1 MPKSHNGFYL
11 LYTYLLKQSII
22 SAYEIRENRSYN
34 NNTQN
39 QPQAFHFFMI
49 IFFLKK
55 TCFQLNELFPP
66 SVSITLHSHPPTC
79 LPSVTQWP
87 HPIHRKKKPLS
98 PLCRQRSCGE
108 ALWAQRVLVPPTAGA
123 AASLSGPGLNTGCYC
138 CWMSRHESFLPRVN
152 NREQSRMFHC
162 DDAHP
167 QCLIPLSCC
176 WCVAWDYETS
186 IPLTNIEQNLHR

>member
-49 IFFLKK
+49 IFFFKK

-87 HPIHRKKKPLS
+87 HPIHRKKKPC
-98 PLCRQRSCGE
+98 PLCAGNAAVVKPSELSEFSSLLLR
-108 ALWAQRVLVPPTAGA
+108 AL
-123 AASLSGPGLNTGCYC
+123 
-138 CWMSRHESFLPRVN
+138 LPRYLDQVWTPAAIVAECRGMKAFCQEWTIE
-152 NREQSRMFHC
+152 NRAACSTVMM
-162 DDAHP
+162 
-167 QCLIPLSCC
+167 LIRSVL
-176 WCVAWDYETS
+176 Y
-186 IPLTNIEQNLHR
+186 L

>member
-11 LYTYLLKQSII
+11 LCTYLLKQSII

-34 NNTQN
+34 HNTQN
-39 QPQAFHFFMI
+39 QPQDFYFLWL
-49 IFFLKK
+49 FLKK
-55 TCFQLNELFPP
+55 KKNLFSAEWAFSPRCEHN
-66 SVSITLHSHPPTC
+66 SAFSSSY
-79 LPSVTQWP
+79 LPALRHSVTSSHSQ
-87 HPIHRKKKPLS
+87 KKKTLS

-138 CWMSRHESFLPRVN
+138 CWMLRHESFLPRVN
-152 NREQSRMFHC
+152 NRWQSRMFHC

-167 QCLIPLSCC
+167 QCLTPLSCC

-186 IPLTNIEQNLHR
+186 TPLTNIEQNLHR